1 MSARDPLDA
10 VPRAHQLGVV
20 ACHDCGLVC
29 GADPAAHPS
38 APAHLHAPHAA
49 HAPHCPRCGAPLHR
63 RRPDSIARTWA
74 FLVAALIMYI
84 PANLYPV
91 MNTTLLGSGAES
103 TILNGVIE
111 FWKSGSYGIALV
123 IFIASVAVPCTKFL
137 VLAILLVMA
146 QRRSGRA
153 VRERAKLYRMIE
165 FIGYWSM
172 LDVMVVGVTSAAIKF
187 GAIGDAEPRI
197 GILFF
202 GLVVILTML
211 AAMNFDPR
219 LNWDGQ
225 KQ

>member
-1 MSARDPLDA
+1 MSARDAVDA
-10 VPRAHQLGVV
+10 VPRAHQLGLV

-29 GADPAAHPS
+29 DAVPDVDAHAA
-38 APAHLHAPHAA
+38 APAHSPAPS
-49 HAPHCPRCGAPLHR
+49 CPRCGAGLHR
-63 RRPDSIARTWA
+63 RHPDSIARTWA
-74 FLVAALIMYI
+74 FLIAALIMYI

-103 TILNGVIE
+103 TIVNGVIE
-111 FWKSGSYGIALV
+111 FWKSRSYGVALV
-123 IFIASVAVPCTKFL
+123 IFIASVVVPCTKFL
-137 VLAILLVMA
+137 VLGILLVMA

-165 FIGYWSM
+165 LVGYWSM

-187 GAIGDAEPRI
+187 GAVGDAEPRI

-225 KQ
+225 EQ